1 MKTILVH
8 ICDDNGMDS
17 RLQVALDIARAHN
30 AHLTCLQVTTQFIP
44 MSYGTLGGDFMT
56 SVNMDE
62 LREMDKVH
70 RVKIEGQLR
79 NEGVSWDWV
88 VDLGDPATCLVE
100 RSALADMIVLSQSV
114 GRDRGPS
121 DPLDIGGDVT
131 INAHCP
137 VLIVPIEQQSFD
149 TTGPLVIGWN
159 GSGEAARAI
168 RFSLSMLKTSS
179 AVHLVSIADNNDE
192 LPSFDSS
199 TYLSRHR
206 IASELHQITAKDETP
221 SQVLESFAKEHG
233 AAAIVMG
240 AYGHSRLRELLF
252 GGVTR
257 DLLKKSH
264 IPMLMGH

>member
-17 RLQVALDIARAHN
+17 RLQVALDIARSHN
-30 AHLTCLQVTTQFIP
+30 GHFTCLQVTTQFIP

-56 SVNMDE
+56 SIDMDQIRVMDE
-62 LREMDKVH
+62 THRE
-70 RVKIEGQLR
+70 KIESQLQ
-79 NEGVSWDWV
+79 NEGISWDWI
-88 VDLGDPATCLVE
+88 VDLGDAATCLVE
-100 RSALADMIVLSQSV
+100 RSALADMIILSQSV

-137 VLIVPIEQQSFD
+137 VLVVPIEQKSFD
-149 TTGPLVIGWN
+149 TSAPLVIGWN

-168 RFSLSMLKTSS
+168 RFSLSMLKTASE
-179 AVHLVSIADNNDE
+179 VHLVSIADNNDE
-192 LPSFDSS
+192 LPSFDASA
-199 TYLSRHR
+199 YLSRHG
-206 IASELHQITAKDETP
+206 IASELHQITARDETP
-221 SQVLESFAKEHG
+221 SQLLESFAKEKG

-264 IPMLMGH
+264 VPMLMGH